1 MQPINFSQD
10 LKNDLTQAL
19 RTAVYK
25 FNLYKNRKKKW
36 QEALRLDLII
46 QRNRYLLTLIDHS
59 VKYILPKNGELLED
73 PGLTFLSGKPIL
85 LPHAYM
91 LFEIPFEDTPD
102 QKITKLVI
110 MVSDEEEYIGINFLP
125 YYIKKPA
132 WDIMDTVSI
141 HKNFIIMKDTTTG
154 PMLNGVRFPKFMDHQ
169 VAAGII
175 TTTLGIL
182 NALAS
187 TRPKIVTKKRAIT
200 DSRNLKNPSKIPSS
214 DSEEYRYVYMDL
226 PKSVPVK
233 SETEE
238 SCRRLLDERYRPHEY
253 KRKAH
258 ERRYKSGK
266 IVQIPEVIVNEG
278 IGYRAEKKY
287 IVRGPK
293 QLTKHIGA

>member
-46 QRNRYLLTLIDHS
+46 QRNRYLLTLIDNS
-59 VKYILPKNGELLED
+59 VKYILPQNGELLED

-85 LPHAYM
+85 LPHTRM
-91 LFEIPFEDTPD
+91 LFEIPFDPTSN

-110 MVSDEEEYIGINFLP
+110 ALNDEGEYIGINFLP
-125 YYIKKPA
+125 YYNKDQF
-132 WDIMDTVSI
+132 WDILDTVYVD
-141 HKNFIIMKDTTTG
+141 KNFIIMKDTTTG
-154 PMLNGVRFPKFMDHQ
+154 PMLKGIRFPKFMDHQ

-175 TTTLGIL
+175 RTTLDIL

-187 TRPKIVTKKRAIT
+187 TKPKIVTKQRTIT
-200 DSRNLKNPSKIPSS
+200 NPHILKTPSKIPSS

-238 SCRRLLDERYRPHEY
+238 PCRRLLDERYRPHEY

-266 IVQIPEVIVNEG
+266 VVQIPEVIVNEG